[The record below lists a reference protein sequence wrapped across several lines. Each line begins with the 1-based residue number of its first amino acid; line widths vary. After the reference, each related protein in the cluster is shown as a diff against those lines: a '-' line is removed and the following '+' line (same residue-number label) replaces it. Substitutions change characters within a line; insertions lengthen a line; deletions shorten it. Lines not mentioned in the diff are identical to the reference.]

1 MKPHGVLLLG
11 SALLACAAGGADAR
25 AKKGS
30 AKKARLQS
38 AAGAGGGLP
47 GLGGPPQAAG
57 AGDYAAIGNQATA
70 MSAEGRHDEAIAGM
84 RRAIALRP
92 EVPNGHYNLG
102 VLCTAAGRH
111 AEALPS
117 LRRAHELAVS
127 RRKPDDP
134 LVFIT
139 AVGVATAQHELGAY
153 AEAIESFQAA
163 RKLATNVDGR
173 LQVEEGAAGTLF
185 HLRRY
190 EEAAASYTAAAKIAR
205 DPRSQESTA
214 EAVLRDAQ
222 QAIASI
228 DLAETNALVDGNY
241 DAPVALRALEEALG
255 GPARTSRRPSPAS
268 SQLLDVL
275 NSWWASDAK
284 VIGALSSHTSRGSE

>member
-1 MKPHGVLLLG
+1 MKPHGLLLLG

-25 AKKGS
+25 AKKGG
-30 AKKARLQS
+30 AKKVRRQS
-38 AAGAGGGLP
+38 PGGGGLP
-47 GLGGPPQAAG
+47 GLGGAAQAAG
-57 AGDYAAIGNQATA
+57 AGDYVAIGNQATA

-117 LRRAHELAVS
+117 LRSAHELAVS

-134 LVFIT
+134 LVVTT

-163 RKLATNVDGR
+163 RKLVTNAVDR

-190 EEAAASYTAAAKIAR
+190 EEAAASYTAAVEIAR
-205 DPRSQESTA
+205 DPRSQVSTA

-228 DLAETNALVDGNY
+228 DLAETNALVDGDY

-255 GPARTSRRPSPAS
+255 GPARNSRRASPAS

-284 VIGALSSHTSRGSE
+284 VIGALSSHISLG